1 MDGLDDGDGDC
12 GGVTAAV
19 SLPREKKR
27 RLRVE
32 LVRAL
37 ERSFE
42 VENKLGPERK
52 VRLAQE
58 LGHQPRQ
65 VVVWFQKRRARWK
78 TKQLEQRCAPP
89 RLRFAPTATMSLFCL
104 RRVTDSIIEEQK
116 AQLATEETLSFSS
129 VKEESVVSEAPA
141 RKEVES

>member
-1 MDGLDDGDGDC
+1 MKRPAPVTDSFMPICPSADEDGVDGRDFSLMDGLDDGDGDC

-65 VVVWFQKRRARWK
+65 
-78 TKQLEQRCAPP
+78 
-89 RLRFAPTATMSLFCL
+89 
-104 RRVTDSIIEEQK
+104 IEEQK

-129 VKEESVVSEAPA
+129 VKEEPVVSEAPA
-141 RKEVES
+141 LKEVES

>member
-65 VVVWFQKRRARWK
+65 
-78 TKQLEQRCAPP
+78 
-89 RLRFAPTATMSLFCL
+89 
-104 RRVTDSIIEEQK
+104 IEEQK